1 MDEVAMTAER
11 RHSRFWLYTPF
22 ILLLLVAIGW
32 SVAWWVIRDRATTS
46 LDAWLATE
54 ARAGR
59 QWTCADRQVGG
70 YPFRVLVACNSL
82 TLRQGPV
89 TASLGRVT
97 SISQVYQPAFI
108 ITEIEGPL
116 RVTDGRTTLEGT
128 WDLLQTSL
136 HASSRGFQRFS
147 LAAELPRVT
156 VTGLGAEDVVSNSRH
171 LEFHVRPNPTRGAD
185 KAFDAALT
193 VREAQIPLL
202 DHLVGGGEPADFSFD
217 ATVTQAE
224 GFRARPSV
232 SNSNAGARQGAPSNS
247 DAVDQQRR
255 PACGSK
261 GALTLDEWHRP
272 AGQLD
277 VSAAGLDGLL
287 GNVVGGRLGGA
298 LLGALFGQAPGGK
311 PAAQPTLVP
320 LPPLRLDNG
329 KLAMGPFVVPGI
341 RFMPFTDLRI
351 YPSAPRAGGRNPAP
365 AFPGLAR

>member
-1 MDEVAMTAER
+1 MDEVATTHER

-22 ILLLLVAIGW
+22 ILLLLVAIAW
-32 SVAWWVIRDRATTS
+32 SVAWWVIRDRATNS

-59 QWTCADRQVGG
+59 QWTCTDRQVGG

-82 TLRQGPV
+82 TLKQGPV

-97 SISQVYQPAFI
+97 SMSQVYQPAFV

-116 RVTDGRTTLEGT
+116 RVSDGRTTLEGT
-128 WDLLQTSL
+128 WDLLQSSL
-136 HASSRGFQRFS
+136 HASPRGLQRFS
-147 LAAELPRVT
+147 LVAESPRVT
-156 VTGLGAEDVVSNSRH
+156 VTGMGAEDVVSNARH
-171 LEFHVRPNPTRGAD
+171 LEFHVRPNPARAAD
-185 KAFDAALT
+185 KAFDTALI

-202 DHLVGGGEPADFSFD
+202 DHLVGGAEPADFSLD

-224 GFRARPSV
+224 GFRARPV
-232 SNSNAGARQGAPSNS
+232 GLELERWRKAG
-247 DAVDQQRR
+247 
-255 PACGSK
+255 
-261 GALTLDEWHRP
+261 GALEILMLSINKGPRRAEAKGEITLDDWHRP
-272 AGQLD
+272 TGQLD

-329 KLAMGPFVVPGI
+329 KLAMGPFVIPGI
-341 RFMPFTDLRI
+341 RF
-351 YPSAPRAGGRNPAP
+351 AP
-365 AFPGLAR
+365 LY

>member
-32 SVAWWVIRDRATTS
+32 SVAWWVICDRATTS

-224 GFRARPSV
+224 GFRARPVGLELERWRKAGGALEILMLSI
-232 SNSNAGARQGAPSNS
+232 NKGARRAE
-247 DAVDQQRR
+247 A
-255 PACGSK
+255 K

-341 RFMPFTDLRI
+341 RFMPL
-351 YPSAPRAGGRNPAP
+351 Y
-365 AFPGLAR
+365 

>member
-147 LAAELPRVT
+147 LVAESPRVT

-224 GFRARPSV
+224 GFRARPVGLELERWRKAGGALEILMLSI
-232 SNSNAGARQGAPSNS
+232 NKGARRAE
-247 DAVDQQRR
+247 A
-255 PACGSK
+255 K

-341 RFMPFTDLRI
+341 RFMPL
-351 YPSAPRAGGRNPAP
+351 Y
-365 AFPGLAR
+365 